1 LFDVLSLLGRDRTR
15 GRLAAA
21 LRLVSVA
28 HG

>member
-1 LFDVLSLLGRDRTR
+1 LFEVLSLLGRERTR
-15 GRLAAA
+15 ARLAAA